1 MMDDRMDD
9 RIDDGAE
16 EAAMGDDRDA
26 WIADASRAQV
36 DLGHL
41 DMKSKQ
47 RAYHDW
53 EARTYDDKFSISY
66 DERCIAYARDRF
78 RKVVGPQERFTRV
91 LELGA
96 GTGFFSINLVL
107 AGCLDGAELTVTD
120 ISEGMLEV
128 CVENGRQH
136 GVTLASR
143 AGDAEALP
151 FDDAS
156 FDLVIGHAFLHHL
169 PDPQAALAEA
179 FRVLAPGGTLVIAGE
194 PTRIGDRIAGV
205 VKRATW
211 HGLQALTALPRLRRL
226 RRPSVTAQGGSA
238 RDAALAGLEHEV
250 DLHTFDPAA
259 VAASARTVGFAPVY
273 VVTEELI
280 ANWVGWA
287 VRTIEASVRPGVLG
301 GRWAFGAYRTWLRL
315 SQVDTAL
322 ERIVPAAWFYNL
334 ILHARRPEQD

>member
-1 MMDDRMDD
+1 MRE
-9 RIDDGAE
+9 GS
-16 EAAMGDDRDA
+16 EADEVAR
-26 WIADASRAQV
+26 
-36 DLGHL
+36 L
-41 DMKSKQ
+41 DMKGKQ

-53 EARTYDDKFSISY
+53 EARTYEEKFNISY
-66 DERCIAYARDRF
+66 DERCISYAQDRF
-78 RKVVGPQERFTRV
+78 RRVVDPGERFARV

-96 GTGFFSINLVL
+96 GTGFLSINLAL

-136 GVTLASR
+136 GVELIPK

-151 FDDAS
+151 FADGS

-169 PDPQAALAEA
+169 PDPMAAIAEA
-179 FRVLAPGGTLVIAGE
+179 YRVLVPGGTLVIAGE
-194 PTRIGDRIAGV
+194 PTRVGDRIAGV

-211 HGLQALTALPRLRRL
+211 HGLRTLTAMGRFAHL
-226 RRPSVTAQGGSA
+226 RRPGIAESGGSE

-250 DLHTFDPAA
+250 DLHTFVPAEVEA
-259 VAASARTVGFAPVY
+259 MARAAGFAPVRI
-273 VVTEELI
+273 VTEELL

-301 GRWAFGAYRTWLRL
+301 ERWAFGAYNTWRRL
-315 SQVDTAL
+315 SRIDRAL
-322 ERIVPAAWFYNL
+322 ERIVPAPLFYNL
-334 ILHARRPEQD
+334 ILHARRPVV

>member
-1 MMDDRMDD
+1 MADEGDT
-9 RIDDGAE
+9 GA
-16 EAAMGDDRDA
+16 ADPSTGPVDVGD
-26 WIADASRAQV
+26 
-36 DLGHL
+36 L
-41 DMKSKQ
+41 DIKGKQ

-53 EARTYDDKFSISY
+53 EARTYEDKFSISY
-66 DERCIAYARDRF
+66 DERCITYARDRF
-78 RKVVGPQERFTRV
+78 RKVVGPRERFTRV

-96 GTGFFSINLVL
+96 GTGFFSINLAL
-107 AGCLDGAELTVTD
+107 AGCLDGAQLTVTD

-128 CVENGRQH
+128 CVENGRRH

-151 FDDAS
+151 FEDAS

-179 FRVLAPGGTLVIAGE
+179 FRVLTPGGTLVIAGE

-211 HGLQALTALPRLRRL
+211 HGLQAVTSLPRLAHVRRA
-226 RRPSVTAQGGSA
+226 SVIAQGGSE

-250 DLHTFDPAA
+250 DLHTFDPAE
-259 VAASARTVGFAPVY
+259 VAATARSVGFAPVY
-273 VVTEELI
+273 VVTEELL

-301 GRWAFGAYRTWLRL
+301 SRWALGAYRTWMRL
-315 SQVDTAL
+315 SRVDGVL
-322 ERIVPAAWFYNL
+322 ERVVPAAWFYNL
-334 ILHARRPEQD
+334 ILHARRPESG